1 MIMTDTEAITIK
13 RAENPVPI
21 VRINQLTKRFGTG
34 PTVLEDVSIK
44 AYKGEFVSLVGPSGC
59 GKSTLLKLISGLLS
73 PTEGDV
79 VIDGMKPR
87 DAREEMA
94 FIFQDP
100 NLLPWKRVLGNA
112 ELPLLLRGTAKMQR
126 RERAQK
132 MLELVGLTEA
142 AAKFPW
148 QLSGGMRMR
157 VSIARALTLSPRV
170 LLLDEPFGALD
181 EMTRDQL
188 NEDLLSIYNR
198 DRWTAFF
205 VTHSVAEAVFLS
217 TRILVLSAN
226 PGRVAHDITIDL
238 PAERDATL
246 RESRSYLDQVAN
258 LSRLLRSVQQ

>member
-13 RAENPVPI
+13 RAKNPVPI
-21 VRINQLTKRFGTG
+21 VRINQMTKRFSTG
-34 PTVLEDVSIK
+34 PTVLEEVSIK

-79 VIDGMKPR
+79 IIDGMKPR

-132 MLELVGLTEA
+132 MLDLVGLTEA
-142 AAKFPW
+142 AAKYPW

-157 VSIARALTLSPRV
+157 VSIARALIKDP
-170 LLLDEPFGALD
+170 A
-181 EMTRDQL
+181 
-188 NEDLLSIYNR
+188 
-198 DRWTAFF
+198 
-205 VTHSVAEAVFLS
+205 
-217 TRILVLSAN
+217 ILVLDEATSSVDTETERVIQEALERAAR
-226 PGRVAHDITIDL
+226 GRTTIIIAHRLSTTAFADSVAVLVGGRIAEKGAPADL
-238 PAERDATL
+238 LRRD
-246 RESRSYLDQVAN
+246 SIY
-258 LSRLLRSVQQ
+258 SRLWNMQRMDLQNGETDRPGSP